1 MNIFRL
7 SMLTD
12 CEKDAIFLL
21 ENCLKVMWPLEW
33 VQLVLWLSRDWGD
46 PALCL

>member
-1 MNIFRL
+1 MNVFRL

-12 CEKDAIFLL
+12 CEKDAISLFKKR
-21 ENCLKVMWPLEW
+21 LKVMWRLEW
-33 VQLVLWLSRDWGD
+33 VWLVLRLSRDWGD